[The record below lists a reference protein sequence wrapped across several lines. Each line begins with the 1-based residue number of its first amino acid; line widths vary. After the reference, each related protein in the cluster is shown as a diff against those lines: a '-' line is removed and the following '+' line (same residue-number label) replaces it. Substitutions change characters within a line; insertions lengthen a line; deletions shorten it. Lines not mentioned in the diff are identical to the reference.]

1 LNSLFS
7 IINYEQIT
15 GIFYNAT
22 DLTEESLIKDN
33 GVGAEDICKS
43 IIKYVKKII
52 LYKMKPRF
60 LNLSYRVIP
69 VRKFLWPRFNPTHNH

>member
-22 DLTEESLIKDN
+22 DLTEESLIKDS
-33 GVGAEDICKS
+33 GIGAEDI
-43 IIKYVKKII
+43 YA
-52 LYKMKPRF
+52 
-60 LNLSYRVIP
+60 NL
-69 VRKFLWPRFNPTHNH
+69 L